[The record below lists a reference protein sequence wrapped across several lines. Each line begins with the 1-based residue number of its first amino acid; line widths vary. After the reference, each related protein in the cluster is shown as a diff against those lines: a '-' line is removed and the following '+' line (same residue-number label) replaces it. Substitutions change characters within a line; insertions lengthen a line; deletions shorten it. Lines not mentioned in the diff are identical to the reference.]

1 MKKVILVAFAVAVV
15 FHVGVLGFGG
25 LLFKHAK
32 PGDVV
37 REDVD
42 LVGEEEAKKE
52 DKKDEEKP
60 EQKAEAQEE
69 PPEDA
74 LEQETPVAP
83 DLRDL
88 QALEAPSAPA
98 LAAMSL
104 SDLESALGGGAG
116 GAGGGD
122 GFGGYGSGSLSS
134 GGRIGGTGSADGGG
148 GTLDDMLT
156 AAQLDQRPR
165 PIFQA
170 TPQYPV
176 ELRKQK
182 IEGTV
187 NVVFYVDKDGK
198 VTNPTVENSTH
209 PAFERPAL
217 EAVRQWRFDPGT
229 RKGEKVGFKMR
240 VPISFHVS

>member
-1 MKKVILVAFAVAVV
+1 MKKVIGLAFAVAIV
-15 FHVGVLGFGG
+15 FHVAVLGFGG
-25 LLFKHAK
+25 LLFNHAK
-32 PGDVV
+32 SEKVV

-42 LVGEEEAKKE
+42 LVGDEEARKE
-52 DKKDEEKP
+52 DKKDEEKT
-60 EQKAEAQEE
+60 EQKAESQE

-88 QALEAPSAPA
+88 QSLEAPSAPA

-104 SDLESALGGGAG
+104 SDLESALGGGSG
-116 GAGGGD
+116 GGGGD
-122 GFGGYGSGSLSS
+122 GFGGYGSGALNS
-134 GGRIGGTGSADGGG
+134 GGRIGGTGSADSGGG
-148 GTLDDMLT
+148 SLDDMLT

-165 PIFQA
+165 AVFQA

-187 NVVFYVDKDGK
+187 NIVFYVDKDGK
-198 VTNPTVENSTH
+198 VSNPQVENSTH